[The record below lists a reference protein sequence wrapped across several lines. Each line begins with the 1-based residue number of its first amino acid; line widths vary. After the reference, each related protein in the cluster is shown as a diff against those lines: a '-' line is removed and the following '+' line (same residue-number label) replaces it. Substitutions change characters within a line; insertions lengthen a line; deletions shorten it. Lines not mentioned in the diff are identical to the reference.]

1 MAGNEKKP
9 KSELPFIVDKYTGPP
24 PRNTFIDG
32 SGVLANKLSQMISF
46 QNVRD
51 EESVF
56 FKAFI
61 VDFNETYTP
70 NFTPNEVF
78 GRTDPIYQ
86 YKNTSRNISLSFKIP
101 AASES
106 EAYENLG
113 RVQKLIQM
121 LYPTYKD
128 MNNALTLS
136 EAPLVRL
143 KVMNILRNQNA
154 MTTPNKDT
162 ASGKGNLQYFA
173 EYISSAE
180 PERGLLGVI
189 TTCTVNS
196 MLNSNDGVFN
206 KLSTVQAEPED
217 PFTGGAARE
226 ASTPAA
232 EPNTVLPKLIE
243 VSINF
248 APIHEQ
254 TLGYEGQNTKK
265 NALFPYGVTLAPDLE
280 GGIDLP
286 PSVTERVKKQRTA
299 EDARRREA
307 SRQQEM
313 DNAIAKRDRAQRIL
327 DREFV
332 SDSRKVD
339 AYSDR
344 EAAISTI
351 RNIALANLDDYA
363 EGNDFETAQQAVD
376 DIGEFLP

>member
-1 MAGNEKKP
+1 MAGKEKKP

-143 KVMNILRNQNA
+143 KVMNLVRNQSA
-154 MTTPNKDT
+154 MTKPSKET
-162 ASGKGNLQYFA
+162 ASGKDNLKYFA

-189 TTCTVNS
+189 TSCTINS
-196 MLNSNDGVFN
+196 MLSSNDGVFN
-206 KLSTVQAEPED
+206 KLSAVQAEPANEEAGN
-217 PFTGGAARE
+217 PGAPAV
-226 ASTPAA
+226 TAA

-265 NALFPYGVTLAPDLE
+265 NALFPYGVKLAPELE
-280 GGIDLP
+280 EGINLP
-286 PSVTERVKKQRTA
+286 PSVTEQVKKQRTTEA
-299 EDARRREA
+299 ARRKAASLQQELDKEQSKYVQLRNRLNNTTNDRRRERLR
-307 SRQQEM
+307 SRVEGLQNEIGSDGLREIQNFYDAE
-313 DNAIAKRDRAQRIL
+313 IEAQ
-327 DREFV
+327 
-332 SDSRKVD
+332 
-339 AYSDR
+339 
-344 EAAISTI
+344 T
-351 RNIALANLDDYA
+351 
-363 EGNDFETAQQAVD
+363 AVD

>member
-9 KSELPFIVDKYTGPP
+9 KGELPFIVDKYTGPP
-24 PRNTFIDG
+24 PRNTFVDG

-162 ASGKGNLQYFA
+162 ASGKGNSQYFA

-206 KLSTVQAEPED
+206 KLTTVQAEPED
-217 PFTGGAARE
+217 PFNENPGAPPV
-226 ASTPAA
+226 TAA

-254 TLGYEGQNTKK
+254 TLGYEGENTKK
-265 NALFPYGVTLAPDLE
+265 NALFPYGVKLAPDLE

-286 PSVTERVKKQRTA
+286 PSVTERVKKQRA
-299 EDARRREA
+299 PEDARRRKA
-307 SRQQEM
+307 SAQQELDSEVAKYKRTM
-313 DNAIAKRDRAQRIL
+313 EQRFANARAGTRSPELFLEARIAARERDELIEENKAARGALEKAQS
-327 DREFV
+327 E
-332 SDSRKVD
+332 
-339 AYSDR
+339 
-344 EAAISTI
+344 
-351 RNIALANLDDYA
+351 
-363 EGNDFETAQQAVD
+363 VD

>member
-143 KVMNILRNQNA
+143 KVMNLVRNQAA

-162 ASGKGNLQYFA
+162 ASGKGNSQYFA

-196 MLNSNDGVFN
+196 MLSSNDGVFN
-206 KLSTVQAEPED
+206 KLSTVQAEPANEE
-217 PFTGGAARE
+217 TGNPGAPAV
-226 ASTPAA
+226 TAA

-265 NALFPYGVTLAPDLE
+265 NALFPYGVTLAPELE
-280 GGIDLP
+280 EGIKLP
-286 PSVTERVKKQRTA
+286 PSITERVRKQRTA
-299 EDARRREA
+299 EDARRRSA

-313 DNAIAKRDRAQRIL
+313 DSAIAKRDRAKRIL
-327 DREFV
+327 DSRFA
-332 SDSRKVD
+332 SDGRKVD
-339 AYSDR
+339 AYKDR
-344 EAAISTI
+344 ESALSTI
-351 RNIALANLDDYA
+351 RNIGADNALDVVL
-363 EGNDFETAQQAVD
+363 GNDLETAQKPVD